1 MYLFCSVKD
10 WGDTKFGSR
19 ECDNCAGQARVAKPG
34 PVSCRKKKIS
44 GKANRSVLHAAGKEK
59 PKASWQWAFQ

>member
-19 ECDNCAGQARVAKPG
+19 ECDNCAGQASATKPG
-34 PVSCRKKKIS
+34 PVNGRKKKIP
-44 GKANRSVLHAAGKEK
+44 GKDNRSVLHAARKEK
-59 PKASWQWAFQ
+59 PKVS

>member
-19 ECDNCAGQARVAKPG
+19 ECDNCAGQVRAAKPG
-34 PVSCRKKKIS
+34 PVNSRKKKIP
-44 GKANRSVLHAAGKEK
+44 GKDNR
-59 PKASWQWAFQ
+59 